1 MDCRSF
7 NRKLEDYLQG
17 ELDFPGRFGMERHA
31 QQCFACGKTVEDA
44 QKLGRMARNLGRVRA
59 PANFEADLLAR
70 IRREGLARRHTRF
83 WRPPLFWSDW
93 LPWRTAV
100 FGAVGVALLLAGVF
114 VTGRWISVEQDGS
127 IRWARK
133 DVERTQPAQ
142 LDPEANSSTVPLEPS
157 DVAEVSAQAKP
168 LQRAAAFPAQESGL
182 SIFAEPASDTN
193 YVDYLVP
200 GPGDRQMIVRLP
212 KTIWMRYGQPS
223 EEYYI
228 RNVSH

>member
-17 ELDFPGRFGMERHA
+17 GLDFPGRFGMERHA
-31 QQCFACGKTVEDA
+31 RQCFACGKTVEDA

-59 PANFEADLLAR
+59 PASFEADLLGR
-70 IRREGLARRHTRF
+70 IRREGLARRRGGF
-83 WRPPLFWSDW
+83 LRLPLFWSDW
-93 LPWRTAV
+93 LPWRTVA
-100 FGAVGVALLLAGVF
+100 FGTLAIGLLVAGILVS
-114 VTGRWISVEQDGS
+114 GRWINVEPDGS

-133 DVERTQPAQ
+133 EPVREQAPQINRETNPSVPVE
-142 LDPEANSSTVPLEPS
+142 SSDGS
-157 DVAEVSAQAKP
+157 EVSEQAGIR
-168 LQRAAAFPAQESGL
+168 QAGVVFPTQESGL
-182 SIFAEPASDTN
+182 SIYAEPATDTN

-200 GPGDRQMIVRLP
+200 GPGDRQMIMRLP